1 MTVELGFAALLGN
14 CLKITMEGTVLLVS
28 TGVPGIPSLT
38 HLCWALEDRTEK
50 QANCDAEEKSKAD
63 ADFNVEDNPRESHVG
78 VKEAY
83 SAYLKTKGAS

>member
-1 MTVELGFAALLGN
+1 M
-14 CLKITMEGTVLLVS
+14 
-28 TGVPGIPSLT
+28 
-38 HLCWALEDRTEK
+38 
-50 QANCDAEEKSKAD
+50 